1 MSNENNVASEIAKE
15 LAKDIYEDA
24 GHEIIEP
31 TGKLVGLVPRAI
43 RAALAPMEKWILQ
56 REHNIA
62 ETEKLLAMK
71 LENVEPEKIAPPEPY
86 VAVPALQAISYCMD
100 NEELRE
106 MYANLLAN
114 SMTDVVRNGV
124 HPGFVEIIK
133 QLCPDEAKILRYF
146 SQTQAVPTIG
156 IRCEN
161 EKGSGIDIVHIFS
174 NIGEQADCENPFKIE
189 QYFNNLIR
197 LGLLE
202 RAANG
207 AALTNKER
215 YDPCKNHP
223 HIQAIKEIYEG
234 KYEAFPK
241 VVFTESFVY
250 LTALGKAFSDICL
263 SK

>member
-1 MSNENNVASEIAKE
+1 MSDENNVASEIAKE
-15 LAKDIYEDA
+15 IAKDIYEDA

-56 REHNIA
+56 KEHNIA

-71 LENVEPEKIAPPEPY
+71 LKNVEPEKIAPPEPY

-133 QLCPDEAKILRYF
+133 QLCPDEAKIMRLF
-146 SQTQAVPTIG
+146 SKVQTIPTIG
-156 IRCEN
+156 LRCEN
-161 EKGSGIDIVHIFS
+161 ERHEGIDIVRIFS
-174 NIGEQADCENPFKIE
+174 NIGEQTNCENPLNIE
-189 QYFNNLIR
+189 QYFNNLVR

-202 RAANG
+202 CAANG
-207 AALTNKER
+207 VSFTAKEQ
-215 YDPCKNHP
+215 YDPCKTHP
-223 HIQAIKEIYEG
+223 HIQAVKEMYEG
-234 KYEAFPK
+234 KNSYYPK

-250 LTALGKAFSDICL
+250 ITAFGEAFCKICL
-263 SK
+263 S